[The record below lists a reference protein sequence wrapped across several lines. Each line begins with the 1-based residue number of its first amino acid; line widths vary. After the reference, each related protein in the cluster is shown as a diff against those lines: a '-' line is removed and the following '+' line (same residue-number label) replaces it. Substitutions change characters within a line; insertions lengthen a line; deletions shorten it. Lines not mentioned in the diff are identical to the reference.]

1 MIPPA
6 PDRPTPDLAA
16 LIGQVIALA
25 VEAGELILGHYRTEF
40 DVEHKDDRSPVTVAD
55 NEANAL
61 IVAGLKRI
69 APDIPVIAEES
80 VEAGDV
86 PDVSG
91 GIFWLVDPLDGT
103 KEFINK
109 RDEFTVNI
117 ALVIDRRPVLGVVHT
132 PAQDRLY
139 AGYGPGTATR
149 RKPRGVPTPI
159 SARVPPREGIVVAAS
174 RSHANA
180 EALDDFLD
188 GRAVTDRIVAGSA
201 LKFCLVAEGTADL
214 YPRFGTTMEWDTAAG
229 HAVLNAAGGSVLT
242 TEGGDFL
249 YAKPEFRNPHFIAR
263 GRED

>member
-1 MIPPA
+1 MTAPA
-6 PDRPTPDLAA
+6 PARPAPELAT
-16 LIGQVIALA
+16 LIGPVIALA
-25 VEAGELILGHYRTEF
+25 VEAGKLILGHYRTDF
-40 DVEHKDDRSPVTVAD
+40 DVDRKDDRSPVTIAD
-55 NEANAL
+55 TEANTL

-80 VEAGDV
+80 VEAGDI
-86 PDVSG
+86 PDVTG

-149 RKPRGVPTPI
+149 RTPGGVPRPI
-159 SARVPPREGIVVAAS
+159 AARVPPREGIVIAAS
-174 RSHANA
+174 RSHANG
-180 EALDDFLD
+180 EALDDYLE
-188 GRAVTDRIVAGSA
+188 GRAVAESIVAGSA
-201 LKFCLVAEGTADL
+201 LKFCLVAEGRADL

-229 HAVLNAAGGSVLT
+229 HAVLDAAGGSVRT
-242 TEGGDFL
+242 VDGGEFL

-263 GRED
+263 GQEE